1 MVSRRLASSSITNT
15 VCITDLYQ
23 GTAIGARMDGSEACF
38 TTLLQVGDVIFF
50 PRRIYLYVPIEKSV
64 CGIYRN
70 LLAGIRRMRERGA
83 GGGIPGI
90 GDWLCRGRTGVR
102 ADGSDHG
109 VCD

>member
-64 CGIYRN
+64 AVIYGI
-70 LLAGIRRMRERGA
+70 LLPVIRGGGGGVVA
-83 GGGIPGI
+83 GGIPGI
-90 GDWLCRGRTGVR
+90 GVGISGGGTGFGLTVLTM
-102 ADGSDHG
+102 AF
-109 VCD
+109 